1 MTIRRFDTILAEHP
15 LFRGFDADTVAL
27 FAGCAKNEHFAPG
40 ARIYAEGAMA
50 DRFYI
55 LTHGDVA
62 LEIASPGRGALI
74 VETLHP
80 GDLFGW
86 AWLMAPG
93 THANDAT
100 ALTEVRAISLDAAC
114 LRRKCAADPAL
125 GYRMFQE
132 WVPHLMAR
140 LRALRLQLLDLYGVD

>member
-1 MTIRRFDTILAEHP
+1 MTIRHFDSILAEHP
-15 LFRGFDADTVAL
+15 LFRGFDAETIAL
-27 FAGCAKNEHFAPG
+27 FAGCAKNEHFIPG
-40 ARIYAEGAMA
+40 ARIYAEGATA
-50 DRFYI
+50 DRFFI

-62 LEIASPGRGALI
+62 LEIATPARGALI

-86 AWLMAPG
+86 SWLVAPG
-93 THANDAT
+93 THANDAV

-114 LRRKCAADPAL
+114 LGAKCAANPAL

-132 WVPHLMAR
+132 WVPHLLTR
-140 LRALRLQLLDLYGVD
+140 LRSLRLQMLDLYGVA